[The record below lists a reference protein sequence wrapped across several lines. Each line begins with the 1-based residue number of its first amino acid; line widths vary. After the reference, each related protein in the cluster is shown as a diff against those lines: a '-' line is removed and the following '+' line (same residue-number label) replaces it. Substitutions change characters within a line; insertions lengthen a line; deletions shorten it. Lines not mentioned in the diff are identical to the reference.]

1 MSKLTHWSETPA
13 WLRALKID
21 AEIYGDTGLATIV
34 RLARTGC
41 QVSLANAR
49 RAHERVMG
57 RS

>member
-1 MSKLTHWSETPA
+1 MLTPLHLTPP
-13 WLRALKID
+13 WLRALKVD
-21 AEIYGDTGLATIV
+21 AEIYEDAGLATIV